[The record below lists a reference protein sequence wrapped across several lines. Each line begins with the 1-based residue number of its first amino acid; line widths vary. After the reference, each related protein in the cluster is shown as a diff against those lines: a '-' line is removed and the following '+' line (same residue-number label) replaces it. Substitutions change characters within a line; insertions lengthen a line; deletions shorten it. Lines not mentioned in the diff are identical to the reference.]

1 MNLFQMTIIYNTV
14 GKSPIEEMSSPYNPK
29 KKKKKESKRQY
40 LGATSKMTE

>member
-29 KKKKKESKRQY
+29 KKKESKRQY